1 MQKLGMQTNILY
13 LNFFKK
19 AGDGVGG
26 DEAGRGE
33 VEGQG
38 GGGCTP
44 RRFILQEPA
53 EHGGSHPFF
62 RLRLQEG

>member
-1 MQKLGMQTNILY
+1 MQKLGMQTY
-13 LNFFKK
+13 LPYHKLKK
-19 AGDGVGG
+19 KTGDGVRG
-26 DEAGRGE
+26 DAAGRGE

-38 GGGCTP
+38 GAGGTP
-44 RRFILQEPA
+44 RRIILQEPA